1 MAFVETLTKNFSGW
15 VIFCCCCCVPLL
27 LTSPLP
33 LKGKGVASTTPRGCK
48 LSKTHFQPPYIR
60 NVTYTLA
67 KMAKASDHDTDNR
80 FIGQQLFVNIKEN
93 NRCYMMK
100 RVVEIVVKDVLAEAK
115 KLYPNA
121 EKVAEF
127 FARLTK
133 EELRSCN
140 SSGHKEPIEK
150 NLGEMKNKMK
160 QLGDNGK
167 TKAIGELD
175 LLFDYTED
183 ACTDAPKRGGNKK
196 KN

>member
-1 MAFVETLTKNFSGW
+1 MAFLETLTKNFSGW
-15 VIFCCCCCVPLL
+15 VVFCCCCCVPLL

-33 LKGKGVASTTPRGCK
+33 LKGRGVASTTSHGCK

-67 KMAKASDHDTDNR
+67 KMAKVSDHDTDNR
-80 FIGQQLFVNIKEN
+80 FIGQHLFVNIKEN

-100 RVVEIVVKDVLAEAK
+100 RVMEIVVKDVLAEAK
-115 KLYPNA
+115 KLYPTA

-133 EELRSCN
+133 EELGSCN
-140 SSGHKEPIEK
+140 SSGPKEPIEK
-150 NLGEMKNKMK
+150 NLGEMKTKMK
-160 QLGDNGK
+160 QLGDKGK

-175 LLFDYTED
+175 LLFDYTEG